1 MKIDKTR
8 VIAALSLVVTAIIVW
23 RRNTLQETIAELS
36 WRASAVLSFVLTWL
50 GQGASDGMTF
60 LNHNAQ
66 GVSALASLVGLG
78 FSIYFQIR
86 NSKKT

>member
-1 MKIDKTR
+1 MKIDKAR
-8 VIAALSLVVTAIIVW
+8 VIAAIAMVTTAIIVW
-23 RRNTLQETIAELS
+23 RRNTIQETIAELS

-50 GQGASDGMTF
+50 GESASHGMGY
-60 LNHNAQ
+60 LNNNSS
-66 GVSALASLVGLG
+66 GVAALCSIIGLG